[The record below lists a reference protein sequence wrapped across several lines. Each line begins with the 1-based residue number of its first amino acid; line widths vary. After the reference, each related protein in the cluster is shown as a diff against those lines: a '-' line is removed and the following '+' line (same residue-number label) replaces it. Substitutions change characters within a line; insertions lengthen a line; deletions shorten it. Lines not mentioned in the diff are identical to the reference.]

1 MGLRPVLAPVLEIS
15 PTPARLPSPAGL
27 QAVLV
32 ASANALPALPASYH
46 RLPLLAVGDATA
58 IQARRAGF
66 AEVHSAAGD
75 LQSLVALTLAR
86 CDPSGPPLLLAAGR
100 DRTADPTPGLR
111 SRGFTVIRRI
121 VYAAMPV
128 AALPE
133 PARAALL
140 GQQLRAALF
149 FSAATARAFVHLLRQ
164 ALPED
169 CVAGLEA
176 LAISRPTEAALA
188 PLPWRRIRVASRPNQ
203 DELLAL
209 LQ

>member
-1 MGLRPVLAPVLEIS
+1 MLAPLLEIS
-15 PTPARLPSPAGL
+15 YARTRLPPAAGL

-32 ASANALPALPASYH
+32 TSANALPALPPSYH
-46 RLPLLAVGDATA
+46 RLQLLAVGDATA
-58 IQARRAGF
+58 AAARRAGF

-75 LQSLVALTLAR
+75 VHVLVALTLAR
-86 CDPSGPPLLLAAGR
+86 CDPSGLPLLLAASRYR
-100 DRTADPTPGLR
+100 DADPTPGLR
-111 SRGFTVIRRI
+111 SRGFSVNRHI
-121 VYAAMPV
+121 VYAATPV
-128 AALPE
+128 AVLPE
-133 PARAALL
+133 PARAALAD
-140 GQQLRAALF
+140 QALRSALF
-149 FSAATARAFVHLLRQ
+149 FSSATARAFVHLLRQ